1 MQIIIHYKLT
11 HSMKHDT
18 LHLGNNQPQHLV
30 KYSMAHSSDNMLVQ
44 WLVIAMVIT
53 MLYDAQGV
61 VFCNIDS
68 NNINVCRAA
77 VTGQHPP
84 PPNRKC
90 CALVRQANLPCLCSY
105 KSVLPSIGIN
115 PKNALA
121 LPAKCGLRTPP
132 GC

>member
-1 MQIIIHYKLT
+1 
-11 HSMKHDT
+11 
-18 LHLGNNQPQHLV
+18 
-30 KYSMAHSSDNMLVQ
+30 MAHTSNNILVQ
-44 WLVIAMVIT
+44 WLVAAMLIAMLGGT
-53 MLYDAQGV
+53 QGV

-84 PPNRKC
+84 QPTGKC

-105 KSVLPSIGIN
+105 KSLLPSIGIN
-115 PKNALA
+115 PTNALA